1 MKQTRKT
8 SHGSKTTTILL
19 GAAAVLL
26 LSSAIGSTRAALTY
40 YSENYTAKVTVSQI
54 GVSLVENGDIVA
66 KRDYDGDKWN
76 ETSEALLQNMIP
88 EGEKLVPG
96 KSYEEELTVKNSGS
110 IDEYVRV
117 SIVKSWTDK
126 DGKKET
132 TLTPD
137 LIELG
142 MTNAG
147 WIVDEK
153 ASTPER
159 TVLYYTT
166 PLAPGE
172 TAAPFAD
179 TLRIDNSVAE
189 RMTQTS
195 VTDENGY
202 TTITTTYD
210 YDGVTFNVEAQ
221 VDAVQT
227 HNAEDA
233 IKSAW
238 GVDAQISADGT
249 LSLQ

>member
-1 MKQTRKT
+1 MKRTKKT
-8 SHGSKTTTILL
+8 SHGKATTILL
-19 GAAAVLL
+19 GASAVLL

-40 YSENYTAKVTVSQI
+40 YSDNYTAKVTVSQI
-54 GVSLVENGDIVA
+54 GVSLLENGDVVA
-66 KRDYDGDKWN
+66 SRDYNGDKWN
-76 ETSEALLQNMIP
+76 ETSEALLQDMIP
-88 EGEKLVPG
+88 KGDKLVPG

-117 SIVKSWTDK
+117 SIVKSWVDK

-137 LIELG
+137 LIELNL
-142 MTNAG
+142 TDAG
-147 WIVDEK
+147 WIVDES
-153 ASTPER
+153 ASTAER

-172 TAAPFAD
+172 AAKPFAD

-238 GVDAQISADGT
+238 GVDAQISEDGT

>member
-1 MKQTRKT
+1 MKRTKKT
-8 SHGSKTTTILL
+8 SHGKATTILL
-19 GAAAVLL
+19 GASAVLL

-40 YSENYTAKVTVSQI
+40 YSDNYTAKVTVSQI
-54 GVSLVENGDIVA
+54 GVSLLENGDVVA
-66 KRDYDGDKWN
+66 SRDYNGDKWN
-76 ETSEALLQNMIP
+76 ETSEALLQDMIP
-88 EGEKLVPG
+88 KGDKLVPG

-117 SIVKSWTDK
+117 SIVKSWVDK

-137 LIELG
+137 LIELNL
-142 MTNAG
+142 TNAG
-147 WIVDEK
+147 WIVDES
-153 ASTPER
+153 ASTAER

-172 TAAPFAD
+172 AAKPFAD

-238 GVDAQISADGT
+238 GVDAQISEDGT

>member
-1 MKQTRKT
+1 MKRTRKT
-8 SHGSKTTTILL
+8 SHGKATTILL
-19 GAAAVLL
+19 GASAVLL

-40 YSENYTAKVTVSQI
+40 YSDNYTAKVTVSQI
-54 GVSLVENGDIVA
+54 GVSLLENGDVVA
-66 KRDYDGDKWN
+66 SRDYNGDKWN
-76 ETSEALLQNMIP
+76 ETSEALLQDMIP
-88 EGEKLVPG
+88 KGDKLVPG

-117 SIVKSWTDK
+117 SIVKSWVDK

-137 LIELG
+137 LIELNL
-142 MTNAG
+142 TDAG
-147 WIVDEK
+147 WIIDES
-153 ASTPER
+153 ASTAER

-172 TAAPFAD
+172 SAKPFAD

-238 GVDAQISADGT
+238 GVDAQISEDGT